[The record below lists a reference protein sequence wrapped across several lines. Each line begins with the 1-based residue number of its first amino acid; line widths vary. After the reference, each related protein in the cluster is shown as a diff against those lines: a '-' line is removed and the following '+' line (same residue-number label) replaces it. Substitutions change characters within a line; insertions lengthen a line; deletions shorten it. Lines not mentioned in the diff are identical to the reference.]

1 MEIIRTMTSISSNY
15 MALVFTD
22 LVNSTDLKNTML
34 GDSIRERNQAY
45 RDTVLFPHRK
55 RITESVVTYGGR
67 VVEPPQGD
75 SFLLEFTDPIQAIE
89 WAILIQRSHSQEPI
103 NTPLGSLE
111 VKIGIHYGAPLRDG
125 ERFIGKEVDYASR
138 IVSLAKGGQ
147 ILLSKVTS
155 ALIEDGGIGAVEVHF
170 KGEYELKGIGKVP
183 IFELLYDDKLNEVKS
198 EQCLKGIEIPTQ
210 DKSSERLQGETNN
223 STVSVQG
230 DVIGVAGTN
239 TGTLNFGNIT
249 R

>member
-1 MEIIRTMTSISSNY
+1 MHGNSI
-15 MALVFTD
+15 
-22 LVNSTDLKNTML
+22 
-34 GDSIRERNQAY
+34 GERNQAY
-45 RDTVLFPHRK
+45 RDRVLFPHRK
-55 RITESVVTYGGR
+55 CITESLITYRGR

-89 WAILIQRSHSQEPI
+89 WAIFIQRNHSQEPI
-103 NTPLGSLE
+103 NTPLGLLE

-125 ERFIGKEVDYASR
+125 DRLIGQEVDYASR
-138 IVSLAKGGQ
+138 IVGLAMGGQ

-155 ALIEDGGIGAVEVHF
+155 ALIEDGGIRGVKVHF

-198 EQCLKGIEIPTQ
+198 EQCLKGVEIPTQ
-210 DKSSERLQGETNN
+210 DKSSESLQGNTNN
-223 STVSVQG
+223 STVNVQG

>member
-1 MEIIRTMTSISSNY
+1 MEPTCLAKNSTDYI
-15 MALVFTD
+15 ALVFTD
-22 LVNSTDLKNTML
+22 LVNSTAVKDVMPGKN
-34 GDSIRERNQAY
+34 IKERNQAY
-45 RDTVLFPHRK
+45 RDRILCPHRK
-55 RITESVVTYGGR
+55 RVTESLINYGGR

-89 WAILIQRSHSQEPI
+89 WAILIQRNHSQEPI
-103 NTPLGSLE
+103 NTPLGLLE

-125 ERFIGKEVDYASR
+125 DRLIGQEVDYASR
-138 IVSLAKGGQ
+138 IVGLAMGGQ

-155 ALIEDGGIGAVEVHF
+155 ALIEDGGIRAVKVHF

-198 EQCLKGIEIPTQ
+198 EQCLKGIEIPTH
-210 DKSSERLQGETNN
+210 DKSSESLQGETNKF
-223 STVSVQG
+223 TISVQG

-239 TGTLNFGNIT
+239 MGTLNFSNIT
-249 R
+249 K

>member
-1 MEIIRTMTSISSNY
+1 MEPIFSAKISTDY
-15 MALVFTD
+15 IALIFTD
-22 LVNSTDLKNTML
+22 LVNSTALKDSMPGN
-34 GDSIRERNQAY
+34 SIRERNQAY
-45 RDTVLFPHRK
+45 RDRVLFLHRK
-55 RITESVVTYGGR
+55 RITESLITYRGR

-89 WAILIQRSHSQEPI
+89 WAIFIQRSHSQEPI
-103 NTPLGSLE
+103 NTPLGLLE

-125 ERFIGKEVDYASR
+125 DRLIGQEVDYASR
-138 IVSLAKGGQ
+138 IVGLAMGGQ

-155 ALIEDGGIGAVEVHF
+155 ALIEDGGIRAVKVHF

-210 DKSSERLQGETNN
+210 DKSSESLQGETNN

-230 DVIGVAGTN
+230 DVIGVTGTN

>member
-1 MEIIRTMTSISSNY
+1 MEPIFSAKISTDY
-15 MALVFTD
+15 IALIFTD
-22 LVNSTDLKNTML
+22 LVNSTALKDSMPGN
-34 GDSIRERNQAY
+34 SIRERNQAY
-45 RDTVLFPHRK
+45 RDRVLFLHRK
-55 RITESVVTYGGR
+55 RITESLITYRGR

-89 WAILIQRSHSQEPI
+89 WAIFIQRSHSQEPI
-103 NTPLGSLE
+103 NTPLGLLE

-125 ERFIGKEVDYASR
+125 DRLIGQEVDYASR
-138 IVSLAKGGQ
+138 IVGLAMGGQ

-155 ALIEDGGIGAVEVHF
+155 ALIEDGGIRAVKVHF

-230 DVIGVAGTN
+230 DIIGVAGTN

-249 R
+249 K

>member
-1 MEIIRTMTSISSNY
+1 MEPIFSAKISTDY
-15 MALVFTD
+15 IALIFTD
-22 LVNSTDLKNTML
+22 LVNSTALKDSMPGN
-34 GDSIRERNQAY
+34 SIRERNQAY
-45 RDTVLFPHRK
+45 RDRVLFLHRK
-55 RITESVVTYGGR
+55 RITESLITYRGR

-89 WAILIQRSHSQEPI
+89 WAIFIQRSHSQEPI
-103 NTPLGSLE
+103 NTPLGLLE

-125 ERFIGKEVDYASR
+125 DRLIGQEVDYASR
-138 IVSLAKGGQ
+138 IVGLAMGGQ

-155 ALIEDGGIGAVEVHF
+155 ALIEDGGIRAVKVNF

-230 DVIGVAGTN
+230 DIIGVAGTN

-249 R
+249 K